1 MGRADTIHIITDG
14 CKFRFFPQFPRLIAV
29 QCKYRHASQRTHP
42 GRVPVRA
49 TAASGQAAQTEGRVT
64 WPGGGLVSQAP
75 PRSRQ
80 LPTEANRDGLRRLPR
95 AQVAMRLRKAE
106 LRVLRPSRRR
116 VLLSGR
122 L

>member
-1 MGRADTIHIITDG
+1 MQVSVLSPV
-14 CKFRFFPQFPRLIAV
+14 PQTHHRSAV
-29 QCKYRHASQRTHP
+29 QCKYRHGSQRIHP

-64 WPGGGLVSQAP
+64 WPGGGLAP
-75 PRSRQ
+75 PQSRQ
-80 LPTEANRDGLRRLPR
+80 LPSEANRDGLRRLPR
-95 AQVAMRLRKAE
+95 AQVAMRLWKAE